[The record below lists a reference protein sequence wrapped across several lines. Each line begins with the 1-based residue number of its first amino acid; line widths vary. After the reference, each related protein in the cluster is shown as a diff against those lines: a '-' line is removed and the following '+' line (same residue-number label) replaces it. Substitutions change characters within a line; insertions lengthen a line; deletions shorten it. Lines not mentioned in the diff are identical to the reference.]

1 MSKAH
6 SIRLP
11 EYYERKDNDLLSWDE
26 ANQISTK
33 RLLVIDDEARIRDT
47 YRRLFWHYGFEVI
60 TASNA
65 TEANELL
72 VRNKFDIVLLD
83 IKMAEVDGS
92 ILFGIIRTFHKKVK
106 VVVSSVYSVDEQKE
120 KIQGAD
126 AYFDKSDGKDTLLGI
141 IASLS
146 GRPSEA

>member
-1 MSKAH
+1 MSKTH

-11 EYYERKDNDLLSWDE
+11 EYYEHKDKDLLYWDD

-33 RLLVIDDEARIRDT
+33 RLLVIDDEARIRDA

-92 ILFGIIRTFHKKVK
+92 VLFGIIRTFHKKVK
-106 VVVSSVYSVDEQKE
+106 IVVSSVYSIDEQKE
-120 KIQGAD
+120 RIQDAD
-126 AYFDKSDGKDTLLGI
+126 AYFDKSDGKDVLLGI
-141 IASLS
+141 ISSLL
-146 GRPSEA
+146 GDP